1 MKCKFHFF
9 FKAHDRD
16 RGRKSKKG
24 RKSARK
30 AAKKSKRGRKEKDL
44 TPDRSLESL
53 IEELVQSGIIRSYP
67 KGILHIHTSNIVNMT
82 DQTKT

>member
-1 MKCKFHFF
+1 MQWLLASNVNILNLVLPYFD
-9 FKAHDRD
+9 KAHDRD

-53 IEELVQSGIIRSYP
+53 IEELVQAGIIRSYP
-67 KGILHIHTSNIVNMT
+67 KG
-82 DQTKT
+82 KYEY